1 MRFQYGSLHHVSTRG
16 QMKFIGLCLIL
27 LAGCSSTVPNTSTT
41 TVKVTEC
48 PMMARASGTTGTTS
62 YTCERLACDEE
73 AFTFRCEFTNIS
85 EEAQPGVSIRI
96 GLYSEATK
104 QEVLRSNTIFAN
116 SLQPG
121 QSEVKALRWSKEK
134 VKSIC
139 GATLDR
145 CVFLTDH
152 VWPR

>member
-1 MRFQYGSLHHVSTRG
+1 
-16 QMKFIGLCLIL
+16 MKKL
-27 LAGCSSTVPNTSTT
+27 LAFLPLLLLGCSAVVPTTNTT
-41 TVKVTEC
+41 TVQVIQC
-48 PMMARASGTTGTTS
+48 PLMASASGTTGTTS

-85 EEAQPGVSIRI
+85 QETQSGVSIRI
-96 GLYSEATK
+96 GLYSETTK
-104 QEVLRSNTIFAN
+104 QEVFRSNTIFVN

-134 VKSIC
+134 IKPIC